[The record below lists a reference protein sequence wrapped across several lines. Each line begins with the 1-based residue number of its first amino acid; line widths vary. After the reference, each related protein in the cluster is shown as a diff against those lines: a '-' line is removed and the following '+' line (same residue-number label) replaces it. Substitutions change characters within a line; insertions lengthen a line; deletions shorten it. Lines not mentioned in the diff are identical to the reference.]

1 MSQLYT
7 RYALE
12 ADQIRFSI
20 SIFIGSLGGKRC
32 VGSALYDNCQVE
44 SISQGGGRGDR
55 LVFGFYDEMSH
66 KLNYGTRS
74 DEAFKNSISERLVM
88 EQIQQ
93 ITTGLNRKKWMVI
106 GV

>member
-7 RYALE
+7 HALE

-20 SIFIGSLGGKRC
+20 SIFIGNLGGTRC

-44 SISQGGGRGDR
+44 SISQGGRRGGR

-66 KLNYGTRS
+66 KLNYRH
-74 DEAFKNSISERLVM
+74 DRMKRLRIPLVKGWLWNKS
-88 EQIQQ
+88 
-93 ITTGLNRKKWMVI
+93 TDNDWVK
-106 GV
+106 

>member
-20 SIFIGSLGGKRC
+20 SIFIGKLGGTRC

-44 SISQGGGRGDR
+44 SISQTVDDAWSRFW
-55 LVFGFYDEMSH
+55 L
-66 KLNYGTRS
+66 T
-74 DEAFKNSISERLVM
+74 
-88 EQIQQ
+88 
-93 ITTGLNRKKWMVI
+93 
-106 GV
+106 